1 MSAPYR
7 VLIADDEP
15 LARERL
21 RMLLEEWPAFEVAAE
36 CEHGGEAVE
45 AILSL
50 KPDLV
55 FLDIRMPELDGIE
68 VAQVLAEEAARGVTP
83 PVVVFVT
90 AFDGYALRA
99 FEVNARDYLTKPVD
113 RERLGRALD
122 RAAETLALRAS
133 SATAPAGEGQAALD
147 PSLVAFLESLRRER
161 DYPVRF
167 LVRDARGGLYFVRAD
182 DIEWVEAEE
191 NYVRLHAGGRSHLVR
206 DTMRGFR
213 EKLDPARFL
222 RVHRSAIVNVDRI
235 ARVEPYARGEYTL
248 TLADGTRL
256 TSSRAHSDDLRRLL
270 R

>member
-1 MSAPYR
+1 MIHR

-21 RMLLEEWPAFEVAAE
+21 RMLLAERPELEIVGEAEDGAA
-36 CEHGGEAVE
+36 AVE
-45 AILSL
+45 AILRER
-50 KPDLV
+50 PDVV

-68 VAQVLAEEAARGVTP
+68 VARVLAAEAEGGASP
-83 PVVVFVT
+83 PVIVFVT
-90 AFDGYALRA
+90 AFDEYALRA

-113 RERLGRALD
+113 RERLGEALD
-122 RAAETLALRAS
+122 RALAAMKSRSDAS
-133 SATAPAGEGQAALD
+133 RSALD

-161 DYPVRF
+161 AFPVRF

-191 NYVRLHAGGRSHLVR
+191 NYVRLHACGRSHLVR
-206 DTMRGFR
+206 DTMTAFR
-213 EKLDPARFL
+213 EKLDPARFV
-222 RVHRSAIVNVDRI
+222 RVHRSAIVHVDRI

-248 TLADGTRL
+248 TLLDGTKL

>member
-1 MSAPYR
+1 MTHR

-21 RMLLEEWPAFEVAAE
+21 RMLLAE
-36 CEHGGEAVE
+36 RPELEIVGEAEDGAAAVE
-45 AILSL
+45 MILRAR
-50 KPDLV
+50 PDVV

-68 VAQVLAEEAARGVTP
+68 VARVLAAEAEEGSPP
-83 PVVVFVT
+83 PVIVFVT
-90 AFDGYALRA
+90 AFDEYALRA

-113 RERLGRALD
+113 RERLGEALD
-122 RAAETLALRAS
+122 RALAAMQSRSGAAL
-133 SATAPAGEGQAALD
+133 ALD

-161 DYPVRF
+161 AFPVRF

-206 DTMRGFR
+206 DTMTAFR
-213 EKLDPARFL
+213 EKLDPARFV

-270 R
+270 E

>member
-1 MSAPYR
+1 MSVPCR

-21 RMLLEEWPAFEVAAE
+21 RMLLAEWPEFEVVAE
-36 CEHGGEAVE
+36 CEHGAEAVE

-50 KPDLV
+50 GPDLV

-68 VAQVLAEEAARGVTP
+68 VAAVLAEEAARGVAP
-83 PVVVFVT
+83 PVIVFVT
-90 AFDGYALRA
+90 AFDEYALRA

-113 RERLGRALD
+113 RERLGRALQ
-122 RAAETLALRAS
+122 RAAETLARAS
-133 SATAPAGEGQAALD
+133 SGSPSPDAGAAGLD
-147 PSLVAFLESLRRER
+147 PALVSFLEGLRRER
-161 DYPVRF
+161 AYPVRF

-213 EKLDPARFL
+213 EKLDPARFV

>member
-1 MSAPYR
+1 MTHR

-21 RMLLEEWPAFEVAAE
+21 RMLLAE
-36 CEHGGEAVE
+36 HPELEIVGEAEDGAAAVE
-45 AILSL
+45 MILRER
-50 KPDLV
+50 PDVV

-68 VAQVLAEEAARGVTP
+68 VARVLAAEAEEGAP
-83 PVVVFVT
+83 PVIVFVT
-90 AFDGYALRA
+90 AFDEYALRA

-113 RERLGRALD
+113 RERLGEALD
-122 RAAETLALRAS
+122 RALAAMQSRSDPAS
-133 SATAPAGEGQAALD
+133 ALD

-161 DYPVRF
+161 AFPVRF

-191 NYVRLHAGGRSHLVR
+191 NYVRLHASSRSHLVR
-206 DTMRGFR
+206 DTMTAFR
-213 EKLDPARFL
+213 EKLDPARFV

-248 TLADGTRL
+248 TLADGTKL

>member
-1 MSAPYR
+1 MTHR

-21 RMLLEEWPAFEVAAE
+21 RMLLAE
-36 CEHGGEAVE
+36 RPELEIVGEAEHGAAAVE
-45 AILSL
+45 AILRER
-50 KPDLV
+50 PDLV
-55 FLDIRMPELDGIE
+55 FLDIHMPELDGIE
-68 VAQVLAEEAARGVTP
+68 VARVLAAEAEEGAPP
-83 PVVVFVT
+83 PVIVFVT
-90 AFDGYALRA
+90 AYDEYALRA

-113 RERLGRALD
+113 RERLGEALD
-122 RAAETLALRAS
+122 RAFAALARAPS
-133 SATAPAGEGQAALD
+133 PGLD
-147 PSLVAFLESLRRER
+147 PSLVAFLETLRRER
-161 DYPVRF
+161 AFPVRF

-191 NYVRLHAGGRSHLVR
+191 NYVRLHADGRSHLVR
-206 DTMRGFR
+206 DTMTAFR
-213 EKLDPARFL
+213 EKLDPARFV

-248 TLADGTRL
+248 TLADGTKL

>member
-1 MSAPYR
+1 MTHR

-21 RMLLEEWPAFEVAAE
+21 RMLLAERPELEIVGEAEDGAA
-36 CEHGGEAVE
+36 AVE
-45 AILSL
+45 AILRERPEL
-50 KPDLV
+50 I

-68 VAQVLAEEAARGVTP
+68 VARALAAEAEEGAPP
-83 PVVVFVT
+83 PVIVFVT
-90 AFDGYALRA
+90 AYDEYALRA

-113 RERLGRALD
+113 RERLGEALD
-122 RAAETLALRAS
+122 RALAQRS
-133 SATAPAGEGQAALD
+133 SPALD

-161 DYPVRF
+161 AFPVRF

-182 DIEWVEAEE
+182 DVEWVEAEE
-191 NYVRLHAGGRSHLVR
+191 NYVRLHAAGRSHLVR
-206 DTMRGFR
+206 DTMTAFR
-213 EKLDPARFL
+213 AKLDPARFV

-248 TLADGTRL
+248 TLADGTKI

>member
-1 MSAPYR
+1 MTWR
-7 VLIADDEP
+7 VVIADDEP

-21 RMLLEEWPAFEVAAE
+21 RMLLAGRPELEVVAE
-36 CEHGGEAVE
+36 AEHGAAAVE
-45 AILSL
+45 AILAER
-50 KPDLV
+50 PDLV
-55 FLDIRMPELDGIE
+55 FLDVRMPELDGIE
-68 VAQVLAEEAARGVTP
+68 VAKVLAEEAEQGFAP
-83 PVVVFVT
+83 PVIVFVT
-90 AFDGYALRA
+90 AYDEYALRA

-113 RERLGRALD
+113 RERLEQALE
-122 RAAETLALRAS
+122 RAAGLLARRGE
-133 SATAPAGEGQAALD
+133 SADAGTSLE
-147 PSLVAFLESLRRER
+147 PSLVAFLETLRRER
-161 DYPVRF
+161 AFPVRF

-206 DTMRGFR
+206 DTMRAFR
-213 EKLDPARFL
+213 EKLDPARFV

-248 TLADGTRL
+248 TLADGTKL